1 MVTSSETLRSL
12 QACDICGRS
21 GHASSRCPR
30 MAKIQSA
37 DPSAMVD
44 AVRCATLPN
53 HAKPSV
59 DLVDEV
65 RCAELSLDLLPSA

>member
-1 MVTSSETLRSL
+1 
-12 QACDICGRS
+12 
-21 GHASSRCPR
+21 

-65 RCAELSLDLLPSA
+65 RGAELSLDLLPSA